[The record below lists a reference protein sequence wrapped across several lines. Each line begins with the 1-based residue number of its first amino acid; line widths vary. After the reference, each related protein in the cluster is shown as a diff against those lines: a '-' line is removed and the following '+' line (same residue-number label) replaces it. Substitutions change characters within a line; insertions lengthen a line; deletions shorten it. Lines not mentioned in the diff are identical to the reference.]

1 MEPVRCAQPTIK
13 SKSVNQKIWHRSVNC
28 RSCARQAHQLL
39 CLPSHCWAG
48 VKCEVQFSPRLF
60 RCFGF
65 HSVSK
70 SFHPNSCCGWMCSRR
85 LVTLTHTQGD
95 PCVWQPWTLIK
106 HVRFCATPTNPCCQ
120 EGLWPWPLL
129 LPEATFCFIN
139 CWDSLLKPLLTGAIN
154 REGGKLKCSTE
165 HSLWER
171 TQTEPHTLCSSTL
184 GLSVSTFKVIKLR

>member
-1 MEPVRCAQPTIK
+1 MEPVRCARPTIK

-28 RSCARQAHQLL
+28 RSFARQAHQLL

-95 PCVWQPWTLIK
+95 PCVWQPWTLINTSGFAPHQQI
-106 HVRFCATPTNPCCQ
+106 HVVRRVCDPGPYYSLKQPFVSSIAEIHYWN
-120 EGLWPWPLL
+120 L
-129 LPEATFCFIN
+129 
-139 CWDSLLKPLLTGAIN
+139 CWLA
-154 REGGKLKCSTE
+154 
-165 HSLWER
+165 
-171 TQTEPHTLCSSTL
+171 Q
-184 GLSVSTFKVIKLR
+184 